1 MCVWSAYTGKK
12 SAAPFLIDSLG
23 RIEGIW
29 GGFYTGLVTNDNGVL
44 RMGKVIGNLRVWKEK
59 YSAKDF
65 PGGSGLIHSRT
76 NSGGD
81 ERWGHPFVGSSGK
94 VAIISQG
101 CGGLFAGESNPKFE
115 KWGNEM
121 LEKGKVFSSGIFDL
135 PKRYPVLSDGGQVH
149 SAEVAVQ
156 AVEYYYEKLNDPF
169 EAVKQVQQVLTN
181 EAASLFLFAD
191 CPGVIAFSNANQHL
205 VYQQDA
211 DGTFLSITTL
221 GLPSKNGMEL
231 PCNSVGIVT
240 PDSIRIEKLH
250 PRYET
255 DMTMPEKMLSL
266 SLECIKNN
274 PGLLLGNVTDRVLKP
289 LLPQDKLCY
298 RAGTAYRVLEQL
310 VNEGLVRMEP
320 VESESSQGTPGT
332 VFKLYAV

>member
-44 RMGKVIGNLRVWKEK
+44 RMGKVLGNLRVWQEK

-65 PGGSGLIHSRT
+65 PGFSGLIHSRT

-205 VYQQDA
+205 VYQQEA

-240 PDSIRIEKLH
+240 PDSLRIEKLH

-274 PGLLLGNVTDRVLKP
+274 PGLLLGNVTDRVLKV

-310 VNEGLVRMEP
+310 VNEKLVRMEP
-320 VESESSQGTPGT
+320 FECESSQGTPGT

>member
-44 RMGKVIGNLRVWKEK
+44 RMGKVLGNLRVWKEK

-65 PGGSGLIHSRT
+65 PGFSGLIHSRT

-121 LEKGKVFSSGIFDL
+121 LEKGKIFSSGIFDL

-169 EAVKQVQQVLTN
+169 EAVKLVQQVLTN

-191 CPGVIAFSNANQHL
+191 HPGVIAFSNSNQHL
-205 VYQQDA
+205 VYQQD
-211 DGTFLSITTL
+211 DDRTFLSITTL

-240 PDSIRIEKLH
+240 PDSLRIEKLH

-266 SLECIKNN
+266 SLECIKAN

-298 RAGTAYRVLEQL
+298 RAGAAYRVLEQL
-310 VNEGLVRMEP
+310 VNERLVRMEP
-320 VESESSQGTPGT
+320 VECNSSQGTPGT

>member
-44 RMGKVIGNLRVWKEK
+44 RMGKVLGNLRVWKEK
-59 YSAKDF
+59 YSVKDF
-65 PGGSGLIHSRT
+65 PGFSGLIHSRT

-191 CPGVIAFSNANQHL
+191 HPGVIAFSNSNQHL
-205 VYQQDA
+205 VYQQDN
-211 DGTFLSITTL
+211 DGIFLSITTL

-231 PCNSVGIVT
+231 PCNSVGVIT
-240 PDSIRIEKLH
+240 PDSLRIEKLH

>member
-29 GGFYTGLVTNDNGVL
+29 GGFSTGLVTNDNGVL
-44 RMGKVIGNLRVWKEK
+44 RMGKVLGNLRVWKER

-65 PGGSGLIHSRT
+65 PGFSGLIHSRT

-191 CPGVIAFSNANQHL
+191 HPGVIAFSNANQHL
-205 VYQQDA
+205 VYQQDN
-211 DGTFLSITTL
+211 DGIFLSITTL
-221 GLPSKNGMEL
+221 GLPPKNGMEL
-231 PCNSVGIVT
+231 PCNSVGVIT
-240 PDSIRIEKLH
+240 PDSLRIEKLH

-255 DMTMPEKMLSL
+255 DMTMPEKMLTL

-274 PGLLLGNVTDRVLKP
+274 PGLLLGNVTDRILKP

>member
-1 MCVWSAYTGKK
+1 
-12 SAAPFLIDSLG
+12 
-23 RIEGIW
+23 
-29 GGFYTGLVTNDNGVL
+29 
-44 RMGKVIGNLRVWKEK
+44 
-59 YSAKDF
+59 
-65 PGGSGLIHSRT
+65 
-76 NSGGD
+76 
-81 ERWGHPFVGSSGK
+81 
-94 VAIISQG
+94 
-101 CGGLFAGESNPKFE
+101 
-115 KWGNEM
+115 M

-191 CPGVIAFSNANQHL
+191 HPGVIAFSNDNQHL
-205 VYQQDA
+205 VYQQDN

-255 DMTMPEKMLSL
+255 DMKMPEKMLSL

-274 PGLLLGNVTDRVLKP
+274 PGLLLGNVTDRILKP